1 MPVQPISNL
10 GNLVLTGTVNGG
22 GDSVSLFDGT
32 TLHAATGDNLV
43 NLAANWQ
50 IAEFNVFGDTCGPPS
65 QATFNSGSTVIPRTR
80 ITYGGTAAPTCV
92 STGFTGETNNLN
104 FGPTAPTASLP
115 GPAIIFEESSAG
127 GSSACAAT
135 TPVGQ
140 SEADLAITKTAPST
154 VVAGTTLTYTIN
166 VSNLGPNNA
175 TNVVVTDPLPAGT
188 TFKMSSISCSGSP
201 VTCNLGTLAN
211 GLSMSFT
218 ITANVPSSFV
228 TPAITNTA
236 SVTANETDPNPAN
249 NTSSASTLVTQSADL
264 QLVKTCGPTPFALT
278 GHPAFCDIQVSNLG
292 VSDAQN
298 AVLND
303 AIVSGVKF
311 TVDAVSGAACAP
323 ATPIGPT
330 TATTLACNLG
340 TLVAG
345 AVQTTHVVFTTKV
358 FGTISDTATVTSTTP
373 DPNSGNNSATGKVN
387 FHSSGLRP

>member
-1 MPVQPISNL
+1 M
-10 GNLVLTGTVNGG
+10 
-22 GDSVSLFDGT
+22 FDGT

-104 FGPTAPTASLP
+104 FGPIAPTASLP

-140 SEADLAITKTAPST
+140 FEADLAITKTAPGT

-166 VSNLGPNNA
+166 VNNLGPNNA

-228 TPAITNTA
+228 TPTITNTA

-264 QLVKTCGPTPFALT
+264 RLVKTCGPTPFAQT
-278 GHPAFCDIQVSNLG
+278 DHPAFCDIQVTNLG

-298 AVLND
+298 VVLND

-311 TVDAVSGAACAP
+311 TVTAVSGAACAP

-330 TATTLACNLG
+330 TSTTLACNLG
-340 TLVAG
+340 TLTAG
-345 AVQTTHVVFTTKV
+345 AVQTTHVVFTTKTA
-358 FGTISDTATVTSTTP
+358 GTINDTAKVTSTTP
-373 DPNSGNNSATGKVN
+373 DPNSGNNSATGSVN
-387 FHSSGLRP
+387 FHSRGLRP